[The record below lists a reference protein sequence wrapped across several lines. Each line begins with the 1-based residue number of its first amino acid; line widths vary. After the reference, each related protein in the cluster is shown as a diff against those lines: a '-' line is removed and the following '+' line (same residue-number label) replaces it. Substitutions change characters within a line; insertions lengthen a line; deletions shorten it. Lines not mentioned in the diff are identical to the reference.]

1 MTGVYEYMC
10 DRCVCVCVMGVCVRG
25 VSVCVCERCVCVRGV
40 CVCVCV
46 CVCMRCVSVNT
57 QWWLT
62 LGNSLI
68 RGEGV
73 SVALKAGS

>member
-40 CVCVCV
+40 CLCVCV
-46 CVCMRCVSVNT
+46 CVYEVCVCEYPVVADVGK
-57 QWWLT
+57 LT
-62 LGNSLI
+62 D
-68 RGEGV
+68 
-73 SVALKAGS
+73 